1 MNKDPIV
8 EEVRA
13 VRDAIAREHNYDL
26 DSIFHMLCEIKAHSG
41 RTYVSPPPPSVEPLP
56 IAAQQAIVADEP
68 TPHR

>member
-26 DSIFHMLCEIKAHSG
+26 DSIFDMLCEIKANSG
-41 RTYVSPPPPSVEPLP
+41 RTYVSPPPASVEPLP